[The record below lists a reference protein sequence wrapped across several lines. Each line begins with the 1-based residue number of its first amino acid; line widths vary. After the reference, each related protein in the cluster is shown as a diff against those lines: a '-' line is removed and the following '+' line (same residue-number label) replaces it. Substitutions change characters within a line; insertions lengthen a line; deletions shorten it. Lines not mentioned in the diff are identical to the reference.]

1 MKRLGLICGMVFF
14 TLISCD
20 NEKDIRA
27 SQVPS
32 LVLNSLETKFP
43 NARDVEWETK
53 NDNYFVDFEVDGA
66 DYNARINSKG
76 KLLKFKYDLETNEMP
91 ETVRSAIEAKYPNKI
106 IDGVQVIKKE
116 GNLYYQIEF
125 EGRFT
130 DSHKI
135 FDEKGGVTTEIKVW
149 D

>member
-1 MKRLGLICGMVFF
+1 MKKLVLICGAVFF

-20 NEKDIRA
+20 NEKDIPA

-43 NARDVEWETK
+43 DARDVEWETK
-53 NDNYFVDFEVDGA
+53 NGDYFVDFEVDGA

-76 KLLKFKYDLETNEMP
+76 KLLKFKYDLKSNEMP
-91 ETVRSAIEAKYPNKI
+91 ETVMSGIQAKYSNKV
-106 IDGVQVIKKE
+106 IDGVEVVKKE
-116 GNLYYQIEF
+116 GSTYYQIEF

-130 DSHKI
+130 DFHKI
-135 FDEKGGVTTEIKVW
+135 FDEKGNVTTEIEVW